1 MRRKMAS
8 ALFLQTGNVSVGNKS
23 IPLAFISKLLNK
35 SWGSP
40 ASPRS
45 WLGQRHREET
55 GTRRKELSQQAP
67 RSCLVCGD
75 RPSAPVSPVPRQ
87 QVPEESLGLPARSRG
102 RRLSNGDHCFSGC
115 LPASAPRGARGESVP
130 GCGPRWDESLQ
141 PSGMTTLN

>member
-8 ALFLQTGNVSVGNKS
+8 AVFLQTGNVSFGKKS
-23 IPLAFISKLLNK
+23 ILLVFISKLLNK

-45 WLGQRHREET
+45 WLGERHLGET

-87 QVPEESLGLPARSRG
+87 QVPEESLGL
-102 RRLSNGDHCFSGC
+102 
-115 LPASAPRGARGESVP
+115 VP
-130 GCGPRWDESLQ
+130 GAAAG
-141 PSGMTTLN
+141 G